1 VRDTNISSGNLG
13 RVTVAGSMRDRVI
26 LALGLILICFMPYS
40 NGEIASKTIKNEL
53 PKERR
58 KIVKLLLRNFPL
70 QESASYHNLVEEDEA
85 GQPIARG
92 SSMTKYAPAYPY
104 QEEPMSKLASTKP
117 VAKLLLKSPD
127 ISKFEYALS
136 TILLPPPVSQ
146 SQTYNNDEA
155 DAEVYYAPYID
166 SNVDDDD
173 MYKNTEEN
181 ADIFYE
187 PYMQNMYQNEEY
199 FPKNTASNADDD
211 DMYKNT
217 EENADIF
224 YEPYMQ
230 NMYQY
235 GKSIPENTANNA
247 DIYYAPYIKQAY
259 GSSNPEEEMAD
270 EYYTPYMN
278 YNQEQQQDQWLQYFY
293 RQPLPVTHTE
303 YQELPQHD
311 ASSLYEGPVD
321 DLIVSEEETL
331 PEAHENEIFDV
342 PRVILKLN
350 Q

>member
-1 VRDTNISSGNLG
+1 VVRDTNISSGNLG
-13 RVTVAGSMRDRVI
+13 TETTAGSMRDRVI
-26 LALGLILICFMPYS
+26 LALGLVLICCMTYS

-187 PYMQNMYQNEEY
+187 PYMQNMYQ
-199 FPKNTASNADDD
+199 
-211 DMYKNT
+211 
-217 EENADIF
+217 
-224 YEPYMQ
+224 
-230 NMYQY
+230 Y
-235 GKSIPENTANNA
+235 GENTANNA
-247 DIYYAPYIKQAY
+247 DVYYAPYIKQTY
-259 GSSNPEEEMAD
+259 GSSHPEEELAD
-270 EYYTPYMN
+270 EYYAPYMN
-278 YNQEQQQDQWLQYFY
+278 YNQQQQQDQWLQYFY
-293 RQPLPVTHTE
+293 RQPLPVAHTE

-321 DLIVSEEETL
+321 DFIVSGEETL
-331 PEAHENEIFDV
+331 PEAHENEIFDL